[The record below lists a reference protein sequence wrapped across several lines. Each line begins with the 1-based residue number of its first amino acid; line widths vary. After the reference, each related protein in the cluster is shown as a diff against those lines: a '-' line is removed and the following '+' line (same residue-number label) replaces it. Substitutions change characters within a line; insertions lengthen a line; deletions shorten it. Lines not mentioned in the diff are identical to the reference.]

1 MFFLI
6 PTSVVRLP
14 PHVFTFT
21 ILLCRGIFWF
31 LHHVAFR
38 TEELD
43 IKATP
48 HAWCRY
54 GEKEPR
60 TTRDERQE

>member
-1 MFFLI
+1 MFSLI
-6 PTSVVRLP
+6 PASVVRLP

-21 ILLCRGIFWF
+21 FLLRRGIFWF
-31 LHHVAFR
+31 LRHVAFR

-48 HAWCRY
+48 QTW
-54 GEKEPR
+54 
-60 TTRDERQE
+60 

>member
-1 MFFLI
+1 MIFLCKMNQKKGGKNGMFFLI

-21 ILLCRGIFWF
+21 FLLRRGIFWF
-31 LHHVAFR
+31 LHPAAFR

-48 HAWCRY
+48 HTW
-54 GEKEPR
+54 
-60 TTRDERQE
+60 